1 MNFLPVWQQCSD
13 LEKENQ
19 TRKERIEA
27 KQQQLREL
35 ILQQVSFKSLV
46 SRNKEQ
52 EERGLVPSPS
62 SAIQMPFIIVNTHKK
77 TNINCS
83 ISNDKLVLL
92 FTIFCKNLY
101 FPNNLPQKQSG
112 DNNCA
117 KILAQTFYV
126 TSLFI
131 IICFPP

>member
-1 MNFLPVWQQCSD
+1 MFNDHFIQHNSYFFRQQCSD
-13 LEKENQ
+13 LEKENL

-83 ISNDKLVLL
+83 ISNDK
-92 FTIFCKNLY
+92 
-101 FPNNLPQKQSG
+101 
-112 DNNCA
+112 
-117 KILAQTFYV
+117 
-126 TSLFI
+126 
-131 IICFPP
+131 

>member
-1 MNFLPVWQQCSD
+1 MNIISKDKKEIRWIGLPVNSAQQCNS

-52 EERGLVPSPS
+52 EERGIVPSLS
-62 SAIQMPFIIVNTHKK
+62 SAIQMPFIIVSTHKK

-83 ISNDKLVLL
+83 ISSDK
-92 FTIFCKNLY
+92 
-101 FPNNLPQKQSG
+101 
-112 DNNCA
+112 
-117 KILAQTFYV
+117 YV
-126 TSLFI
+126 HF
-131 IICFPP
+131 